1 MTKLSSA
8 VFSEYEVAQM
18 NVIFANGDYGT
29 VECMGSFEEEMA
41 VKNVSKKCRGVV
53 TKNRTMGTGAGTGKV
68 TAHMPYEIY
77 YKLHDMGKATL
88 ASGVKA
94 YGYNSMHP
102 EVCITMDV
110 FDEDGVE
117 KYKAYPCAVVST
129 GPARKVENGAD
140 EVAECELEFAF
151 SPDANGFGMYEALAN
166 DLASGIK
173 TNWMTAFQPSLVA
186 ASTVMSVS
194 ATHVTV
200 AKSGNTT
207 VTVSN
212 ASGTP
217 SIFVTQEGSG
227 VTATLSTSTL
237 TIAANSSAKVGTAW
251 VHIVDEAGAEAT
263 IVVDVTSA

>member
-1 MTKLSSA
+1 
-8 VFSEYEVAQM
+8 
-18 NVIFANGDYGT
+18 
-29 VECMGSFEEEMA
+29 
-41 VKNVSKKCRGVV
+41 
-53 TKNRTMGTGAGTGKV
+53 
-68 TAHMPYEIY
+68 
-77 YKLHDMGKATL
+77 
-88 ASGVKA
+88 
-94 YGYNSMHP
+94 
-102 EVCITMDV
+102 
-110 FDEDGVE
+110 
-117 KYKAYPCAVVST
+117 
-129 GPARKVENGAD
+129 
-140 EVAECELEFAF
+140 
-151 SPDANGFGMYEALAN
+151 MYEALAN